1 MYTEEFTTKYEID
14 PNKVPLTTLEI
25 QVIVAL
31 MSEYGFD
38 KEFVEF
44 IQQKGIDCDILRQ
57 KKRKLRNTIHYG
69 KT

>member
-1 MYTEEFTTKYEID
+1 MNTEDFTTKYEID

-38 KEFVEF
+38 KGFRDTA
-44 IQQKGIDCDILRQ
+44 GR
-57 KKRKLRNTIHYG
+57 RG
-69 KT
+69 M